1 MRILV
6 LSDSPGVM
14 RYMEQAA
21 ERERPDLILHLGDY
35 ERDAERLASRYPEY
49 PVRSVPGNCDHPWP
63 NRPLALLQELEGFRV
78 LMTHGHAYGVKRGL
92 LSMELA
98 AREAGADAAVF
109 GRTHTAYC
117 ENSNGIWLMNPG
129 ACGGGR
135 SSYGVILIEN
145 GSLRCYTAGIDQ

>member
-6 LSDSPGVM
+6 LSDSHGVM

-63 NRPLALLQELEGFRV
+63 NRPLALL
-78 LMTHGHAYGVKRGL
+78 
-92 LSMELA
+92 
-98 AREAGADAAVF
+98 
-109 GRTHTAYC
+109 HTAYC

>member
-1 MRILV
+1 
-6 LSDSPGVM
+6 
-14 RYMEQAA
+14 
-21 ERERPDLILHLGDY
+21 
-35 ERDAERLASRYPEY
+35 
-49 PVRSVPGNCDHPWP
+49 
-63 NRPLALLQELEGFRV
+63 
-78 LMTHGHAYGVKRGL
+78 MTHGHAYGVKRGL

-109 GRTHTAYC
+109 GHTHTAYC